1 VQTGNPLVPIDQEI
15 FVEETEFNQIVDDT
29 LLAIEEAV
37 ENCEADLDWDL
48 TGGILTIECANG
60 TQIIINRQTPTR
72 QIWVAAR
79 RGGFHFDFNVDDQNW
94 YQGEQELYALL
105 NQALSEQCGEAV
117 SLR

>member
-1 VQTGNPLVPIDQEI
+1 M
-15 FVEETEFNQIVDDT
+15 EESEFNQIVDET

-37 ENCEADLDWDL
+37 EGCEADLDWDL
-48 TGGILTIECANG
+48 TGGILTIECSNG
-60 TQIIINRQTPTR
+60 SQVIINRQTPTR

-79 RGGFHFDFNVDDQNW
+79 SGGFHFDFNRDDQRW

-105 NQALSEQCGEAV
+105 DQALTEQCGETI